1 MTGADTSGSVPCSA
15 LRILVTDD
23 ETPVRDIFRMILT
36 FSFPKCQIDV
46 ASNGQEAVD
55 SFLQF
60 HQGILLMDL
69 KMPVM
74 DGQTAFDKIREHC
87 TAKGWEMPA
96 VIFCTGFATTHSVKS
111 RVDQDP
117 RHCMIQKPVT
127 SEIICTAVRSR
138 LPSPPVT
145 GAEAPS

>member
-1 MTGADTSGSVPCSA
+1 MSADTLGFIPCSA

-23 ETPVRDIFRMILT
+23 ETPVRDIFRMILSL
-36 FSFPKCQIDV
+36 SFPTCQIDV

-55 SFLQF
+55 SFQQF
-60 HQGILLMDL
+60 HQGVLLMDL

-87 TAKGWEMPA
+87 TAMGWEMPA
-96 VIFCTGFATTHSVKS
+96 VIFCTGFTTTLSVKS

-117 RHCMIQKPVT
+117 RHCVIQKPVT

-138 LPSPPVT
+138 LPALT
-145 GAEAPS
+145 GTGSKAPS